1 MPLIHRQSPLFRVR
15 HHLQSLLLQEFFLVG
30 LRLKRDA
37 VGTRMVILVQV
48 GERGEAVGGDFFRLA
63 AAVHFCVNGQ
73 CAATHGDDLAL
84 ESDDVAS
91 ENRELEI
98 NAVEDEQNGVLR
110 INILRHSEIG
120 TFQEILGATTCK
132 EGLVMVE
139 VGEFD

>member
-37 VGTRMVILVQV
+37 VRARMVVFVQI
-48 GERGEAVGGDFFRLA
+48 GEGGETIGGDFFGLT
-63 AAVHFCVNGQ
+63 AAVHFCVDGQ
-73 CAATHGDDLAL
+73 GAATHGDDFAL
-84 ESDDVAS
+84 ESDNVAG

-98 NAVEDEQNGVLR
+98 NAMKDEKNGVLR

-120 TFQEILGATTCK
+120 TLQEPLRTTTREK
-132 EGLVMVE
+132 GLVMVE